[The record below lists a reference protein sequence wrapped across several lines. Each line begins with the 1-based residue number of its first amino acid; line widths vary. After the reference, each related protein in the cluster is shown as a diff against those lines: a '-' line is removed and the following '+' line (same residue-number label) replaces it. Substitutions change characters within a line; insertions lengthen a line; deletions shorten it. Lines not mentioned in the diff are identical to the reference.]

1 VEEDMRIGIEDGV
14 TENAGP
20 FADVKKVNTRDDG
33 TLELAMEDLLGD
45 KHNGNTSS
53 QTQS

>member
-1 VEEDMRIGIEDGV
+1 MRIGLQDGV
-14 TENAGP
+14 TKNADP
-20 FADVKKVNTRDDG
+20 FADVKKVKTRYDG
-33 TLELAMEDLLGD
+33 TLELAMEDILGD